1 MIISELQII
10 FESNAYLRPK
20 FLLNADFQISKSIFT
35 PCNFS
40 QWWKGRYYYF
50 EVPYLNFNY
59 SFGSDLLFS
68 ITCYYTWVYID
79 HILTI
84 CWQTDRHIDIDN
96 PEFYF
101 CFKTCIDNQYA
112 LHWTPNAYRN
122 MLMRIFT
129 PSLYFQCV
137 FNDFQCAFTRLICSS
152 DNLFHFYNV
161 YGEWG
166 VGWGWSKIQICPL
179 IHLYAP
185 LWKRRGILRCTCR
198 SVCRLV
204 GMSVV
209 LNLVQLITQEGF
221 APEASN
227 LVGR

>member
-1 MIISELQII
+1 MMKVKIKTWNPQRKIMAIEHWAELQII
-10 FESNAYLRPK
+10 FESNAYSRPD

-40 QWWKGRYYYF
+40 QCWKGRYYRF
-50 EVPYLNFNY
+50 EVPYLNFFWCNFNY
-59 SFGSDLLFS
+59 SFGSDLLLLVV
-68 ITCYYTWVYID
+68 TRVYID

-84 CWQTDRHIDIDN
+84 CWQMDRQIDIDN

-137 FNDFQCAFTRLICSS
+137 FNDFQCVITLLRALSVALIEWSHEKWRHFFNRLIS
-152 DNLFHFYNV
+152 
-161 YGEWG
+161 
-166 VGWGWSKIQICPL
+166 
-179 IHLYAP
+179 
-185 LWKRRGILRCTCR
+185 
-198 SVCRLV
+198 
-204 GMSVV
+204 
-209 LNLVQLITQEGF
+209 
-221 APEASN
+221 
-227 LVGR
+227 